1 MIKNNNRRKR
11 KNLNGNK
18 GGITSTVKKA
28 KARNRNN
35 VIRTNNFPLRV
46 LKNIHSS
53 RKFQS
58 IKYPDQIQSINA
70 SPNFNFTTTTTPY
83 LNISTIFGIGSFQAN
98 ITIYNL
104 FRIVGVKV
112 DIQRVINDQ
121 EVDTVYTA
129 GTLSP
134 VFVLFTPNFTSTTP
148 SGNELQSS
156 VAFEADPFVE
166 TKQLC
171 AFIYSPILAYNNNV
185 NTTGNVHLYGMWNSL
200 NSNYVNMPGQ
210 IGIFPSVTAN
220 TATGVHI
227 LYQITVSIDCEF
239 SMDYP

>member
-1 MIKNNNRRKR
+1 MLKSNKRRNKNSSNRA
-11 KNLNGNK
+11 
-18 GGITSTVKKA
+18 GITNVVNKA
-28 KARNRNN
+28 GKRGVRNRMLK
-35 VIRTNNFPLRV
+35 TTNFPLRV
-46 LKNIHSS
+46 MKNIHSS

-70 SPNFNFTTTTTPY
+70 SPNFNFTSTTTPY
-83 LNISTIFGIGSFQAN
+83 LNLSTIFGIGSFQAN

-112 DIQRVINDQ
+112 DVQRIINDQ
-121 EVDTVYTA
+121 EIDTVYTA

-134 VFVLFTPNFTSTTP
+134 VFIIFTPNFTSTTP

-156 VAFEADPFVE
+156 VAFEVDPFVE

-171 AFIYSPILAYNNNV
+171 SFRFSPILSYNNNV
-185 NTTGNVHLYGMWNSL
+185 NTTGNVHLFGMWNSL

-220 TATGVHI
+220 TASGVHL
-227 LYQITVSIDCEF
+227 LYQISVSIDCEF